1 MKGSGTKELEQL
13 KFLRV
18 KIREVTSKSAA
29 ITDKKGKQYVRHIIY
44 QVRAFACKGYPCSF
58 LYR

>member
-13 KFLRV
+13 KFLSV

-29 ITDKKGKQYVRHIIY
+29 ITDKKGKQYVRHIC
-44 QVRAFACKGYPCSF
+44 QLRAFACKGYPCSF